1 MIETMLVGLENR
13 GMDATGMAILN
24 PGPPAELYVM
34 KGAMPAWQFVK
45 DRNFEKWITETLRP
59 DTLTVLL
66 HTRAATKGNPQEFEN
81 NHPMFDAGR
90 AAEPHQCA
98 VVHNGVINNDDWL
111 FTQMKLERK
120 AETDS
125 DILRAILDDQGFTK
139 KGIRDLSRVTGSV
152 ALAAIDEKDPD
163 HLLLVRSGS
172 PLVLGCTNDMLIWAS
187 EKKYIHS
194 AMRPTIS
201 RFGQDFQANLPS
213 DFGWLTMADNSA
225 WLFGAEGKE
234 WHDECKTYFST
245 YVEPRRHVY
254 DQYAERTQRWKQDM
268 ADKVARNERKQGT
281 ELARIDVNNI
291 GGESR
296 MPLRLLCANPKCRT
310 WNRVGKQIK
319 QLDVKRLACKS
330 CKTPLV
336 QEANA

>member
-1 MIETMLVGLENR
+1 MLVGLENR

-24 PGPPAELYVM
+24 PGPPAGLHVM
-34 KGAMPAWQFVK
+34 KGAMPAWSFVK
-45 DRNFEKWITETLRP
+45 DKNFEKWITEFLVPETS
-59 DTLTVLL
+59 TVLL
-66 HTRAATKGNPQEFEN
+66 HTRAATKGNPHEFEN
-81 NHPMFDAGR
+81 NHPMFDTDAGS
-90 AAEPHQCA
+90 ADHQCA
-98 VVHNGVINNDDWL
+98 VVHNGVIVNDDHL
-111 FTQMKLERK
+111 FQTMNLSRK

-125 DILRAILDDQGFTK
+125 DILRAILDSEGFTK
-139 KGIRDLSRVTGSV
+139 KGIRELSRVTGSV
-152 ALAAIDEKDPD
+152 ALAAVDEKDPE

-172 PLVLGCTNDMLIWAS
+172 PLVLGCTNDMLVWAS

-254 DQYAERTQRWKQDM
+254 DQYAERTQRWKQDI
-268 ADKVARNERKQGT
+268 ADKSTKKDREALARNVP
-281 ELARIDVNNI
+281 IVNVNEI
-291 GGESR
+291 GGDSR
-296 MPLRLLCANPKCRT
+296 MPLRLKCLNGKCNT
-310 WNRVGKQIK
+310 WNRLPK
-319 QLDVKRLACKS
+319 DVKDVDIKRLACKQ

-336 QEANA
+336 QEARA